1 MWLGWK
7 FVKYHAKMDQHNYLK
22 DCELTIQRVTNLHK
36 IPVDKLNWENWFDQE
51 LTLPDLQSP
60 KYFQIKEKIESYKPS
75 FLDKILL
82 ATSRKI
88 EDLTIELNIQEN
100 KDKQNYELAMKEYE
114 LKNLIKE
121 LYNQKK
127 WIGEIISSI
136 LDLSWAAE
144 YINEFSYENPKIW
157 VFENKIQCE
166 IFPKS
171 ITQLFPEKNNINTN
185 WDIQS
190 MQFKIKPEYLN
201 NLNEEYLKSLLF
213 LYYKLFVQLLPK
225 FEQYVFIFPWI
236 DNSYFATDT
245 IELGLI
251 DISIFSDYTA
261 KKLFDKIEI
270 KNF

>member
-1 MWLGWK
+1 MWLGTK
-7 FVKYHAKMDQHNYLK
+7 FVKYHAKMDQQNYLK

-36 IPVDKLNWENWFDQE
+36 IPVDKLNWESGFDQE
-51 LTLPDLQSP
+51 LILPVLQSP
-60 KYFQIKEKIESYKPS
+60 KYFQIKEKLESYKPS

-88 EDLTIELNIQEN
+88 EDLTIELNIQERL
-100 KDKQNYELAMKEYE
+100 DKESYELAMKEYE
-114 LKNLIKE
+114 LKKQIKE
-121 LYNQKK
+121 LNNQKQ
-127 WIGEIISSI
+127 WIGEVISAI
-136 LDLSWAAE
+136 LDLSGAAE
-144 YINEFSYENPKIW
+144 YIKEFSFENPKIS

-201 NLNEEYLKSLLF
+201 SLNEEYLKSLLF

-225 FEQYVFIFPWI
+225 FESYEFIFPWI
-236 DNSYFATDT
+236 DNSYFGTDK
-245 IELGLI
+245 IELGII
-251 DISIFSDYTA
+251 DISNFSDYTA

-270 KNF
+270 RND